1 MVNQMNSKELDDY
14 FSEWNLQLQ
23 ESVDEMLDTKFRL
36 KYPFETMEKFDCMVD
51 EVNRLDKVI
60 KFHDILVQVSEDKML
75 ETINHIGDDLENILL
90 DFLDYYMNVPLEI
103 KLDKKK
109 IIGNFIKTLY
119 GDGDEKK

>member
-75 ETINHIGDDLENILL
+75 ETINHIEDDLENILL

>member
-1 MVNQMNSKELDDY
+1 MVNQMNSKELDEY
-14 FSEWNLQLQ
+14 FGEWNLQLQ

-60 KFHDILVQVSEDKML
+60 KFHDILAQVSENRML
-75 ETINHIGDDLENILL
+75 EIVNHTGDRLEDILL
-90 DFLDYYMNVPLEI
+90 EFLDYYMNVPLEI

-109 IIGNFIKTLY
+109 IIENFIKILY
-119 GDGDEKK
+119 SDDDEKK